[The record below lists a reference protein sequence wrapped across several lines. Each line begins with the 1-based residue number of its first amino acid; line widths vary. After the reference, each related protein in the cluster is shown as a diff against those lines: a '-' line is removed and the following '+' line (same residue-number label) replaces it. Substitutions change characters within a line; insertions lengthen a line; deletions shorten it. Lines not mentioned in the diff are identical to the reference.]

1 MKPTSQSVCRDLRQ
15 IDQQSNYI
23 LVNSKLAEL
32 NKPPQSVIPD
42 SCLCLLDSS
51 HTDKHTHTYTH
62 THTHTHRHRHTHAHT
77 HTHKGTAG
85 LYCVCMSVY
94 VCEGQFVCVYGREC
108 VCCVCVCVWFLSQP
122 PYQLGSKSHSPS
134 LP

>member
-1 MKPTSQSVCRDLRQ
+1 MKPTSQSVCRDSRQ

-62 THTHTHRHRHTHAHT
+62 THTHTSKTQEAGVCPHRYILVRQIQIMDSMFIIVTFRFHVNSDDIRM
-77 HTHKGTAG
+77 
-85 LYCVCMSVY
+85 L
-94 VCEGQFVCVYGREC
+94 
-108 VCCVCVCVWFLSQP
+108 
-122 PYQLGSKSHSPS
+122 
-134 LP
+134 